1 MAAQKVL
8 SEISNSI
15 CYSNDFIKEYGT
27 NNNLNITKGSSFD
40 FALAKNNK
48 KKKLNP
54 ILKLA
59 KPKDSKIITD
69 LVKEVYD
76 GSYPYKEMEDEQE
89 VRKMIESGET
99 IFILFMNEKREI
111 IGSTCFVLDFKAK
124 RGNMRTWVVK
134 KEYHRNFESTKSLIG
149 CCLCVWPQYKNQ
161 IFMWYGEVRTAHAK
175 TQYILN
181 LCTLKPVGFYPN
193 KDVFYDKIE
202 SDILQVSYDKRA
214 LHKYRCKKKPII
226 LPSIRDL
233 FFYTDQRYDLGPCTI
248 FDPNIELDQNKLNTL
263 REHLIEEISTDKF
276 GYATIKLSFKGS
288 SSYLEFLY
296 TPMVQ
301 NFEKTKYNAK
311 NLEEL
316 FVLVQEFKKCAQEL
330 DVRYYEV
337 FVSAYRPS
345 HQKVFLDLGLTPR
358 GYVPSWEYNS
368 EKKYFEDRILF
379 NFCNGPIDGKITIY
393 EENKALL
400 DILGVTMY

>member
-1 MAAQKVL
+1 MAVQKVL
-8 SEISNSI
+8 SEVANSF
-15 CYSNDFIKEYGT
+15 CYSNDFIKEFGE
-27 NNNLNITKGSSFD
+27 NHNLNIIKGSSFD
-40 FALAKNNK
+40 FTLIKENK

-59 KPKDSKIITD
+59 KPQDSKAITD

-89 VRKMIESGET
+89 VCKMIESGEA
-99 IFILFMNEKREI
+99 IFILFMNEKRQI

-134 KEYHRNFESTKSLIG
+134 KEYHGNFESTKSLIG
-149 CCLCVWPQYKNQ
+149 CCLCIWPKYKNQ

-193 KDVFYDKIE
+193 KDVFFDKIE

-214 LHKYRCKKKPII
+214 LHKYRCKKKPNI
-226 LPSIRDL
+226 LPVIKDL
-233 FFYTDQRYDLGPCTI
+233 FLFMDQRYNLGAYTI
-248 FDPNIELDQNKLNTL
+248 FNPNIELDQNKLKKL
-263 REHLIEEISTDKF
+263 QGQLIEETCIDKF
-276 GYATIKLSFKGS
+276 GYVTIILSFKNS

-296 TPMVQ
+296 TPTVQ
-301 NFEKTKYNAK
+301 NFEKTKYYIK
-311 NLEEL
+311 SLEEL
-316 FVLVQEFKKCAQEL
+316 FVLVQEFIRYAQQL

-337 FVSAYRPS
+337 FVSAYNPS
-345 HQKVFLDLGLTPR
+345 HQKIFLDLGLTPR

-368 EKKYFEDRILF
+368 QINCFEDRILF
-379 NFCNGPIDGKITIY
+379 NFCNGPVDGKITVY
-393 EENKALL
+393 VENKALL